1 MKRAITIALTCTVAV
16 VLPAASATAGN
27 GNGNGNGEGH
37 GKSEAAKQCAAQKKA
52 DKAAFRA
59 LYGKHAMRN
68 CIRGTEEVTPE
79 ELKNAAQECR
89 AAREA
94 DPEGFQELWGTN
106 APQGENSQ
114 GAKRNA
120 FGKCVSATVKED
132 EEEPEA
138 PETG

>member
-1 MKRAITIALTCTVAV
+1 MKRAITIALICSVAV
-16 VLPAASATAGN
+16 LLPAVSASAGN
-27 GNGNGNGEGH
+27 GNGKAH

-59 LYGKHAMRN
+59 LYGKHAMRD

-79 ELKNAAQECR
+79 ELTNAAQECR

-94 DPEGFQELWGTN
+94 DPEGFQETWGTN
-106 APQGENSQ
+106 APKGEKSQ

-132 EEEPEA
+132 EEEPEEPVE
-138 PETG
+138 PEIG